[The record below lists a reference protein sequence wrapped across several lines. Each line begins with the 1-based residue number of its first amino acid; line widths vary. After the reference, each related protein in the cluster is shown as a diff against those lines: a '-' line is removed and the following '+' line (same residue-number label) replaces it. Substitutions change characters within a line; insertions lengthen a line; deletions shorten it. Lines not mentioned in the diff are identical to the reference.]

1 MAWTMACGSMTAIC
15 ACAVGGAVALRPRL
29 RTATAA
35 VVATSLRMARVLR
48 GGWGRGSDQPSCGV
62 RTFEE
67 RLGQRAEEGRGGEQH
82 NPEHEQEE
90 VVVQW
95 RREDRDEAGRTK
107 SQEQ

>member
-48 GGWGRGSDQPSCGV
+48 GGWGRGSDLRSSSV
-62 RTFEE
+62 RALEE
-67 RLGQRAEEGRGGEQH
+67 RLGQRAEQGRGGEQH
-82 NPEHEQEE
+82 DPQHEQEE
-90 VVVQW
+90 VVVQR
-95 RREDRDEAGRTK
+95 RRECRNEAGRTQ
-107 SQEQ
+107 SQEH